1 MKIAVVGAA
10 GGTGLQVVEQAL
22 ARGDHVI
29 ALACHPE
36 AVLARG
42 TGS

>member
-10 GGTGLQVVEQAL
+10 GRTGLQVVEQAL
-22 ARGDHVI
+22 ARGNHVI
-29 ALACHPE
+29 ALARHPK
-36 AVLARG
+36 AMPARG